1 MKRSFKI
8 WAVSEGP
15 FSVEELIYDEG
26 YEFDI
31 PEEGQYLVVCKV
43 EEDKK
48 LRDEEF
54 WFTDR
59 QDAYNFKNFVDS
71 KMEAIE
77 VVDEGPGIPEEQ
89 LKKITKAF
97 VRIPGSKESGFGLGL
112 SICNKVMVAHGG
124 SLKIKIVPG
133 GGACF
138 ALHFP
143 LDK

>member
-1 MKRSFKI
+1 MRRVFKI

-15 FSVEELIYDEG
+15 FSVEELLYDEG

-54 WFTDR
+54 WFTDI

-77 VVDEGPGIPEEQ
+77 IIDEGI
-89 LKKITKAF
+89 L
-97 VRIPGSKESGFGLGL
+97 SYDDSGKM
-112 SICNKVMVAHGG
+112 C
-124 SLKIKIVPG
+124 
-133 GGACF
+133 
-138 ALHFP
+138 
-143 LDK
+143 

>member
-71 KMEAIE
+71 RMEAIE
-77 VVDEGPGIPEEQ
+77 IIDEGI
-89 LKKITKAF
+89 L
-97 VRIPGSKESGFGLGL
+97 SYDDSGKM
-112 SICNKVMVAHGG
+112 C
-124 SLKIKIVPG
+124 
-133 GGACF
+133 
-138 ALHFP
+138 
-143 LDK
+143 

>member
-1 MKRSFKI
+1 MRRSFKI

-77 VVDEGPGIPEEQ
+77 VVDEGI
-89 LKKITKAF
+89 L
-97 VRIPGSKESGFGLGL
+97 SYDDSGKM
-112 SICNKVMVAHGG
+112 C
-124 SLKIKIVPG
+124 
-133 GGACF
+133 
-138 ALHFP
+138 
-143 LDK
+143 

>member
-1 MKRSFKI
+1 MRRVFKI

-15 FSVEELIYDEG
+15 FSVEELLYDEG

-54 WFTDR
+54 WFTDSS
-59 QDAYNFKNFVDS
+59 DAYKFKHFVDS

-77 VVDEGPGIPEEQ
+77 IIDEGI
-89 LKKITKAF
+89 L
-97 VRIPGSKESGFGLGL
+97 SYDDSGKM
-112 SICNKVMVAHGG
+112 C
-124 SLKIKIVPG
+124 
-133 GGACF
+133 
-138 ALHFP
+138 
-143 LDK
+143 

>member
-77 VVDEGPGIPEEQ
+77 VVDEGI
-89 LKKITKAF
+89 L
-97 VRIPGSKESGFGLGL
+97 SYDDSGKM
-112 SICNKVMVAHGG
+112 C
-124 SLKIKIVPG
+124 
-133 GGACF
+133 
-138 ALHFP
+138 
-143 LDK
+143 

>member
-43 EEDKK
+43 EENKK

-59 QDAYNFKNFVDS
+59 QDAYNFKNFVNS

-77 VVDEGPGIPEEQ
+77 IIDEGI
-89 LKKITKAF
+89 L
-97 VRIPGSKESGFGLGL
+97 SYDDSGKM
-112 SICNKVMVAHGG
+112 C
-124 SLKIKIVPG
+124 
-133 GGACF
+133 
-138 ALHFP
+138 
-143 LDK
+143 